1 MLHCVSYQVLS
12 DFTALEPAIDPNNR
26 ISFLLDW
33 ELTMKCNLDCDYCP
47 SGIYG
52 GHDNSTSHPPLVES
66 LKTLDFMFEYVD
78 LYMRTKPRGIRY
90 VILNIYGGESLH
102 HPDIVE
108 ILSSIQEKYQPYTD
122 QWHLTV
128 TTTTNAIVSNK
139 KLLKI
144 IPLIDEFTVSYHT
157 NNTDKQKNQF
167 KENLLTIKES
177 GRKQK
182 CVVLMHSEPDLFQDA
197 RGMIEWLTANNIK
210 HLPRQLDRWPDSKIV
225 KTTYNPEQVVWF
237 DKLYTDKSYNS
248 TDTLIDKVTD
258 HNNNVNLTDV
268 GRACCGGRQVC
279 KDSNYKSRDFFV
291 DNKFPDW
298 YCSVNHF
305 FLYVK
310 QVNGEVYVNKD
321 CKMSFD
327 GTVGPIGHLDN
338 TAVILSTLSA
348 QLDTSTLPVIQCKK
362 HTCFCGLCAPKA
374 MNLDTYKSIM
384 KKYQKD
390 HVI

>member
-1 MLHCVSYQVLS
+1 MSYQVLS